1 MQQTCGEKRLE
12 VGAHVTPNA
21 FDKEVQ
27 DSARHDAPRSG
38 LISSEFWSTGM
49 PRSSASPFAFAT
61 VSSRQPPKEA
71 DLKSDWA
78 IVVLVLLGLSFFTC
92 VYGVRFRRQLWY
104 VFLRQVRLRWRDRN
118 GLVADLCLGHC
129 GVKVMFRDES
139 YLSLYFCNIYSQY
152 V

>member
-1 MQQTCGEKRLE
+1 MNFVFRVHGAALLRMQQTCGEKRLE

-92 VYGVRFRRQLWY
+92 TSLSNVWILDPHHHEDRAPVLVLNSLSQLE
-104 VFLRQVRLRWRDRN
+104 LRD
-118 GLVADLCLGHC
+118 H
-129 GVKVMFRDES
+129 
-139 YLSLYFCNIYSQY
+139 
-152 V
+152 